1 MYPNLSLEDATV
13 SAWYAHFQD
22 EDADT
27 FEEALKAAMKTG
39 GDFFPSPHRIADAL
53 EKLSLKSK
61 NKYAPV
67 NSEGREAQLRA
78 DWKDGVVW
86 IVEHKENH
94 KVIAKERRD
103 FVDSGIWSDKNLVKR
118 ITHDGV
124 ITYHFGEFYPSY
136 RSKSDLANIEAV

>member
-78 DWKDGVVW
+78 DWKDGVPGPRPVVRGC
-86 IVEHKENH
+86 ILPPG
-94 KVIAKERRD
+94 
-103 FVDSGIWSDKNLVKR
+103 FFL
-118 ITHDGV
+118 DG
-124 ITYHFGEFYPSY
+124 TADWP
-136 RSKSDLANIEAV
+136 